1 MITVLKDFYLRKV
14 QLLLQTSLN
23 IVTLE
28 VKKVDKP
35 LDTFLKATRF
45 RSGVRLQFLSISAVD
60 TRS

>member
-28 VKKVDKP
+28 VKK
-35 LDTFLKATRF
+35 
-45 RSGVRLQFLSISAVD
+45 
-60 TRS
+60 